1 MMKEVNTQLKTPI
14 HCHNQRRMQIV
25 SFPNGIRACFL
36 NRKSLKNTGYEV
48 LGFTNDQALTKSHY
62 TTIVMQNPSLLRCL
76 SIRLCDIMIWV
87 IACYKPNPEPKWCQK
102 SWILRRYRKLL
113 LVLIWYVMD
122 LEPHQI
128 SDPYLYKQKN
138 FFCQKNFF
146 LQDGLEIAL

>member
-1 MMKEVNTQLKTPI
+1 MMKEVNTQLKRPI
-14 HCHNQRRMQIV
+14 HCRNQRRVQIV
-25 SFPNGIRACFL
+25 SFPNGIRGFL
-36 NRKSLKNTGYEV
+36 NRKSQKNTGYEV

-76 SIRLCDIMIWV
+76 SIRLCDIMIRI
-87 IACYKPNPEPKWCQK
+87 IACYKSNPEPKWCQK
-102 SWILRRYRKLL
+102 SWIKKIKLVNFR